1 MRVNELL
8 KIIAGVLLMPF
19 VALAEPV
26 NVDKPIICYKIEN
39 VLKQIMGEFG
49 EQPIWLG
56 STAQGHQSG
65 LFLNPKTGTWT
76 FVTAPNNESVCI
88 IEHGTGFQ
96 MRAMSHKPGK
106 DI

>member
-1 MRVNELL
+1 MKAIRS
-8 KIIAGVLLMPF
+8 IIAGVLLIPAL
-19 VALAEPV
+19 ALAEPV
-26 NVDKPIICYKIEN
+26 KVDKPVECYKMERG
-39 VLKQIMGEFG
+39 LKHLIGEFG

-56 STAQGHQSG
+56 STAEGHQSG

-76 FVTAPNNESVCI
+76 FVTAPNGDTLCI

-96 MRAMSHKPGK
+96 MKAMSHKPGQ